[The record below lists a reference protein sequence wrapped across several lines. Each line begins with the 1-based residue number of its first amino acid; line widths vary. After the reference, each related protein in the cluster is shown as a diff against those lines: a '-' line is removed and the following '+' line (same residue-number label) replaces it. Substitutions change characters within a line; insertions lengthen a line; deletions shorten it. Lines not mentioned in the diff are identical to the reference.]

1 MQGPKGLPG
10 PPGLNGSKGD
20 TGQQGAQ
27 GPIRKRGLQG
37 DKGEPGVQGDRGA
50 NGTFDRLKNSHS
62 CYVKCYQNILLYWL
76 YLIKIEKCIMHLS

>member
-1 MQGPKGLPG
+1 MQGPTGLPG

-27 GPIRKRGLQG
+27 GPIRKQGLQG
-37 DKGEPGVQGDRGA
+37 DKGEPGVKGDRGA